1 MRVVVVVAG
10 PYPALRG
17 SQVLVRHLERGLAAR
32 GHDVALVTY
41 GPHRGRR
48 PGPRPARVALDAL
61 LVLRLYRHLR
71 RYGADVIH
79 AHNYEAAIAGL
90 IVGRVCGVP
99 LVYHGHSALVQ
110 ELPTYASSAWGQR
123 WFRRIGALLDSQ
135 VPRRADF
142 CIAVSEELGLLLR
155 AGGVL
160 DGSLACIEPANE
172 PSELGAE
179 DGDLAG
185 AHRNGDGLVCYAG
198 NLDGYQNLGFLFDAF
213 ARVRADLPAARLV
226 LVTHADAR
234 RQAARLGTGGLP
246 RGVEI
251 VEAKSYHAVRDRL
264 AEADVAVLPRSEG
277 SGFPMKLLN
286 YMAAGKAI
294 VASTGSAKGLRDGV
308 TGRVVPDGDAAAFA
322 AAVVEL
328 LHDGGTRARLGRAAR
343 RAVLDPAAWEHRL
356 DRIETIYHN
365 LVVPRL
371 SAVVPASFGEN
382 IT

>member
-17 SQVLVRHLERGLAAR
+17 SQVLVRHLERGLGAR
-32 GHDVALVTY
+32 GHDVSVVTY
-41 GPHRGRR
+41 GPDRGRR
-48 PGPRPARVALDAL
+48 PGPRPQRVVLDAL
-61 LVLRLYRHLR
+61 LVLRLYRHVR
-71 RYGADVIH
+71 RHGADIIH

-90 IVGRVCGVP
+90 MVGRLCGVP
-99 LVYHGHSALVQ
+99 LVYHGHSAMVQ

-123 WFRRIGALLDSQ
+123 VAKRIGGLLDSQ

-142 CIAVSEELGLLLR
+142 CIAVTEELGRLLR
-155 AGGVL
+155 GVGV
-160 DGSLACIEPANE
+160 DDASLACIEPANE

-179 DGDLAG
+179 HGVTG
-185 AHRNGDGLVCYAG
+185 GNGDGLVCYAG
-198 NLDGYQNLGFLFDAF
+198 NLDGYQNLTFLFDAF
-213 ARVRADLPAARLV
+213 ARVRTALPAARLV

-234 RQAARLGTGGLP
+234 RQAARLGEGGLP
-246 RGVEI
+246 SGVEI
-251 VEAKSYHAVRDRL
+251 VEATSYHAVRDQL

-308 TGRVVPDGDAAAFA
+308 TGRVVPDGDEAAFA

-328 LHDGGTRARLGRAAR
+328 LHDGSARARLGRAAR
-343 RAVLDPAAWEHRL
+343 RAVLDPAGWEQVL
-356 DRIETIYHN
+356 DRIEAIYNN
-365 LVVPRL
+365 LVAPRFPTVL
-371 SAVVPASFGEN
+371 PTTVREN